1 MSSTVSISTD
11 IGGTFTDVIVVD
23 GDGAVLV
30 AKSPTV
36 PDDPILGVLNALD
49 GAGISVSDA
58 NRFFHGTTIGINAL
72 LERKGAT
79 VGFVTTS
86 GFRDLLEIGDGTWPP
101 YRLTWRKPAALVAP
115 RLIREVDERILSD
128 GSVERPLDPAEVLAA
143 VGELRDHGAE
153 VIALCLYNAYVEP
166 AHERRAGEAI
176 AAAMPELPVV
186 LSHELS
192 RRYREAERATT
203 TVAEAYLRPRMR
215 RYFDDLAGGL
225 QRAGFDGRL
234 LITTSDGGVMGRELA
249 SRRALRTLVSG
260 CAGGVSGA
268 AVIGAENGWR
278 NLLTIDVGGTSFDA
292 AVIRDAQPALLQTA
306 ELAGLRFLVPMIDL
320 ATIGA
325 GGGSIAGVD
334 TAGGLSVGPRS
345 AGAVPGPACYGRGG
359 ELPTFTDAALITGR
373 LPSELLGGGMEIGAA
388 LAEAAIRREVA
399 EPLRLSVGDAAAG
412 VIAVIEARMAH
423 TLEELTIGR
432 GLDPRDFTMLAYGG
446 GGPLVATGL
455 AAELGISRIV
465 VPCHPGAFSALG
477 MQMLDIVH
485 DFAQTRL
492 HGLADVDDKEIVATF
507 DGLCAEAAE
516 VLGDEGVPDA
526 DVALLR
532 SLEMRY
538 DGQEHT
544 LVVAVPSDLSRLAE
558 VFGEQHQAAFGF
570 TLDVDVEI
578 VGYRVRAIGRL
589 TPPVLRELEQ
599 GDTDPRAALVGHRT
613 VLDRAIP
620 QAGSWPIYDRMLLK
634 AGDRIAGPAIVQE
647 PTATTVVSHGFNV
660 RVTSQGHLE
669 LTQEAPR

>member
-1 MSSTVSISTD
+1 MSSAVSISTD

-36 PDDPILGVLNALD
+36 PDDPIQGVIAALD
-49 GAGISVSDA
+49 GAGISVTDA
-58 NRFFHGTTIGINAL
+58 DRFFHGTTIGINAL
-72 LERKGAT
+72 LERKGAK
-79 VGFVTTS
+79 VGFITTS
-86 GFRDLLEIGDGTWPP
+86 GFRDLLEIGDASWPP
-101 YRLTWRKPAALVAP
+101 YRLTWSKPPRLVAP

-128 GSVERPLDPAEVLAA
+128 GSIEQPLDPVEVLAA
-143 VGELRDHGAE
+143 AGELRDLGAE
-153 VIALCLYNAYVEP
+153 VIAVCLYNAYVDP
-166 AHERRAGEAI
+166 IHERRADEVI
-176 AAAMPELPVV
+176 ATAMPELSVV

-192 RRYREAERATT
+192 RRYRETERATT

-215 RYFDDLAGGL
+215 RYFDDLAEGL
-225 QRAGFDGRL
+225 ERAGFDGRL
-234 LITTSDGGVMGRELA
+234 LITTSDGGVMGRGLA
-249 SRRALRTLVSG
+249 ARRALRTLVSG

-292 AVIRDAQPALLQTA
+292 AVIRDAEPALLQTA

-334 TAGGLSVGPRS
+334 SAGGLSVGPRS

-359 ELPTFTDAALITGR
+359 ELPTFTDAALLTGR
-373 LPSELLGGGMEIGAA
+373 LPTELLGGGMQIGTT
-388 LAEAAIRREVA
+388 LAEAALRREVA
-399 EPLRLSVGDAAAG
+399 EPLGMSVGDAAAG

-455 AAELGISRIV
+455 AAELGISRVV
-465 VPCHPGAFSALG
+465 VPRHPGAFSALG

-492 HGLADVDDKEIVATF
+492 HSLADVDEAEIGASF
-507 DGLCAEAAE
+507 DELCAEAVE
-516 VLGDEGVPDA
+516 VLRDERVPDA
-526 DVALLR
+526 DVVVLR

-538 DGQEHT
+538 GGQEHT

-558 VFGEQHQAAFGF
+558 AFGEQHHAAFGF

-589 TPPVLRELEQ
+589 ARPALGELSR
-599 GDTDPRAALVGHRT
+599 GDGDPRAALIGHRI
-613 VLDRAIP
+613 VLDRALP
-620 QAGSWPIYDRMLLK
+620 DAGPWPVYDRLLLK
-634 AGDRIAGPAIVQE
+634 AGDRIPSPAIVQE
-647 PTATTVVSHGFNV
+647 TTATTVVSHGFNV
-660 RVTSQGHLE
+660 VVTPQGHLE
-669 LTQEAPR
+669 LTQETV